1 MGWKMYVALLI
12 YFSMNM
18 DVLFKFQ
25 CGMSIMTFAASTPAH
40 HNMLSPKATH
50 TSGMRLFGI
59 NRYPFSCAAVA
70 IGDEHWGML
79 IIGKKEHMALVLVE

>member
-1 MGWKMYVALLI
+1 
-12 YFSMNM
+12 
-18 DVLFKFQ
+18 
-25 CGMSIMTFAASTPAH
+25 
-40 HNMLSPKATH
+40 MLSPKATH